1 MTQCLHQKTGL
12 NGGRTRQNQP
22 KEMRVLETD
31 LLETTQGLE
40 VPRGVEEEA
49 ELPDLEEVEP
59 SQDRTLNQRNP
70 LDLVRAGPR
79 QDQREGTMELTLEL
93 VALSQAKH
101 HQRGD
106 VQDQSR
112 TVK

>member
-1 MTQCLHQKTGL
+1 MTQCLHQKSGL
-12 NGGRTRQNQP
+12 NGGRQLQP
-22 KEMRVLETD
+22 KAMRILEMD
-31 LLETTQGLE
+31 LLEMTQGLE

-79 QDQREGTMELTLEL
+79 QDQRAGPMKLTLEL
-93 VALSQAKH
+93 AAPPQAKH